1 MAILNANAEHI
12 VLDGQRRLAAVY
24 CEFAAPAV
32 PLPNPSNR

>member
-1 MAILNANAEHI
+1 MAILDRNAEHI

-32 PLPNPSNR
+32 PFPNRLNR